1 MDITALFQL
10 SYGIYYITSHEGER
24 HAGCVVNTV
33 FQLTA
38 DPVTIGVSVAK
49 ENQTY
54 DFIENTGT
62 IGVTIIGE
70 SADSKMLG
78 KFGYRSGRDID
89 KFADTRFHLGVNGDA
104 LIDEAAVAQM
114 DCTVVNKL
122 DMGTHVLYVAKVDEA
137 ENCEHTDSPMTYR
150 YYREVK
156 KGQSSKFAPTY
167 VNPVE
172 LARLQKAKEN

>member
-1 MDITALFQL
+1 MFQL
-10 SYGIYYITSHEGER
+10 SYGIYYITSHVGEKQ
-24 HAGCVVNTV
+24 AGCVVNTV

-38 DPVTIGVSVAK
+38 DPITIGVSVAK

-54 DFIENTGT
+54 DFIKQTGT
-62 IGVTIIGE
+62 IGVTILDE

-89 KFADTRFHLGVNGDA
+89 KFAETRFHIGINGDA
-104 LIDEAAVAQM
+104 LIDESAVAHL
-114 DCTVVNKL
+114 DCTVVQEL
-122 DMGTHVLYVAKVDEA
+122 DMGTHVLFVAKVDEA
-137 ENCEHTDSPMTYR
+137 ENCREDGRPMTYR

-172 LARLQKAKEN
+172 LARMQKEKQK

>member
-1 MDITALFQL
+1 MFQL
-10 SYGIYYITSHEGER
+10 SYGIYYITSHVGEKQ
-24 HAGCVVNTV
+24 AGCVVNTV

-38 DPVTIGVSVAK
+38 DPVTVGVSVAK

-54 DFIENTGT
+54 DYIMQTGT
-62 IGVTIIGE
+62 IGVTILGE

-78 KFGYRSGRDID
+78 KFGYRSGRDVD
-89 KFADTRFHLGVNGDA
+89 KFADTKYHIGVNGDA
-104 LIDEAAVAQM
+104 LIDESAVGHL
-114 DCTVVNKL
+114 DGTVIHQL
-122 DMGTHVLYVAKVDEA
+122 DMGTHVLFVIRVDEA
-137 ENCEHTDSPMTYR
+137 ENCGSSDRPMTYH

-172 LARLQKAKEN
+172 LARMQKEKQK